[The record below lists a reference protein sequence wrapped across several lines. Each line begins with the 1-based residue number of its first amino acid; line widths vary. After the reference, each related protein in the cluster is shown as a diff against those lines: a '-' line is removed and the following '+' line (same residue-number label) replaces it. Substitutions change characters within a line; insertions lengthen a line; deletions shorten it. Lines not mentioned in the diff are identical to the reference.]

1 MNSKG
6 FTVLELAVVL
16 IIVAILAVIS
26 ISIFSGING
35 TARDGAAK
43 YDLAEVYRISKLYYC
58 DHEGTDIDF
67 SELQEY
73 GFRLSDGVVLHIENG
88 YEETFL
94 ISASHTDRDD
104 VYQVDHNGVITR
116 R

>member
-1 MNSKG
+1 MNNKG

-16 IIVAILAVIS
+16 VIVAILSVIS
-26 ISIFSGING
+26 ISIFMGIS
-35 TARDGAAK
+35 ASAHDGAAK
-43 YDLAEVYRISKLYYC
+43 YDLAEAYRISKLYYC
-58 DHEGTDIDF
+58 DHERTDIDF

-73 GFRLSDGVVLHIENG
+73 GFRLSDGIVLHIEDG